1 MIALVVADTSQ
12 TRVRRRPAIE
22 GCGTRVHTLPEAL
35 AMSIAATR
43 STICS
48 AASASISWGS

>member
-1 MIALVVADTSQ
+1 MIAFVVAATSH

-22 GCGTRVHTLPEAL
+22 GCGTLMHTLPEAL

-48 AASASISWGS
+48 SASASISWGS